1 MQPSANWDG
10 FKNRRSAA
18 AGAGVPQGDNLEQ
31 QLRDSISRVGG
42 KPGRKPRQ
50 AAVNAP
56 ALGDVLLSAI
66 RLASARKGAVAR
78 ETLVR
83 EATLLEVLG
92 ELMRGAQ

>member
-10 FKNRRSAA
+10 FKNRRPA
-18 AGAGVPQGDNLEQ
+18 AGAGVPQGDKLEQ
-31 QLRDSISRVGG
+31 QLAASITRVNATR
-42 KPGRKPRQ
+42 GRKPRQ

-92 ELMRGAQ
+92 ELMKGTA